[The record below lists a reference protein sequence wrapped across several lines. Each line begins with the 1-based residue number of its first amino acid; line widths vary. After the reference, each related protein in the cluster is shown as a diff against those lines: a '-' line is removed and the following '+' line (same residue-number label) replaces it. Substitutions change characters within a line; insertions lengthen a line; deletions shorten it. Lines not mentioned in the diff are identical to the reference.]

1 MALSVRRRW
10 YYAPSW
16 NIVKMFITSKLEIP
30 NKAPSCIVRIT
41 GSLGEDTE
49 PVFLGS
55 VDNVTVT
62 VGR

>member
-1 MALSVRRRW
+1 MLKWSKEKVLSSMRLL
-10 YYAPSW
+10 
-16 NIVKMFITSKLEIP
+16 NIMYILSILEIP
-30 NKAPSCIVRIT
+30 NKAPNCIVPIA

>member
-1 MALSVRRRW
+1 
-10 YYAPSW
+10 
-16 NIVKMFITSKLEIP
+16 MFITSKLEIP

>member
-1 MALSVRRRW
+1 MRLLNIMYILS
-10 YYAPSW
+10 
-16 NIVKMFITSKLEIP
+16 ILEIP
-30 NKAPSCIVRIT
+30 NKAPNCIVPIA

>member
-1 MALSVRRRW
+1 MLKWSKEKVLSSMRLL
-10 YYAPSW
+10 
-16 NIVKMFITSKLEIP
+16 NIMYILSILEIP
-30 NKAPSCIVRIT
+30 NKAPCCIVRIA